1 MKNDIKQVIKKI
13 IMTVSENILI
23 DEIDDN
29 DSLIENGMDS
39 MEYVFLIVQ
48 LETTYG
54 IKFEDDMINYEKL
67 NSIEGFSNYIYSK
80 MQ

>member
-1 MKNDIKQVIKKI
+1 MIKDI
-13 IMTVSENILI
+13 IMSVSEDILI

-48 LETTYG
+48 LETIYG
-54 IKFEDDMINYEKL
+54 IKFEDDMVNYEKL
-67 NSIEGFSNYIYSK
+67 NSIEGFSNYILSK
-80 MQ
+80 M

>member
-1 MKNDIKQVIKKI
+1 MKNDIERVIKEI
-13 IMTVSENILI
+13 AMTVSENVLI

-48 LETTYG
+48 LEATYG
-54 IKFEDDMINYEKL
+54 IKFEDSMINYEKL
-67 NSIEGFSNYIYSK
+67 NSIKDFSNYIFSK
-80 MQ
+80 I

>member
-80 MQ
+80 M